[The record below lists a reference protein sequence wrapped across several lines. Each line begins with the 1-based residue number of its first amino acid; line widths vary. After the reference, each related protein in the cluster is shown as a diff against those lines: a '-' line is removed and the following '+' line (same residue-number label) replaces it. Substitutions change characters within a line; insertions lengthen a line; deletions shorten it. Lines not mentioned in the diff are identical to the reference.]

1 MAEVKAIIF
10 DLDGVLTNTSEYH
23 YRGWRQLADELGI
36 PFDRQRNEALRGVS
50 RRRSLELLLDGRSVT
65 EEQMEEWMARKN
77 GTYVALIQQ
86 MTPADIL
93 PGALDLLNELRQSDI
108 KIGIA
113 SASKN
118 TYTVLNRLQ
127 LRDRVDG
134 VSDGYSVE
142 HQKPAPDLF
151 LHCARQLEVDP
162 GEAIVVEDAASG
174 VEAAL
179 SGGFWTVGLGPEE
192 RVGRAHVVFSSL
204 EGVHLQDVLAALPG
218 DVDNTGRRD

>member
-179 SGGFWTVGLGPEE
+179 AGGFWTVGLGPEE
-192 RVGRAHVVFSSL
+192 RVGRAHVVFSGL
-204 EGVHLQDVLAALPG
+204 EGIHLQDVLAALPG